1 LLEQERERAKSHM
14 TESMRSLELQVA
26 RLENALSAL
35 QWL

>member
-1 LLEQERERAKSHM
+1 MRHHRRIEPARA
-14 TESMRSLELQVA
+14 MRSLELQVA